1 MTMTRHEIETE
12 LNELY
17 KELNTA
23 YGCDEETARRVF
35 GTDTKAEA
43 LRMLVEEIDFHENAL
58 QEFDEPGGDT
68 WDDHGFADEA
78 DYMRWRHGA

>member
-1 MTMTRHEIETE
+1 M
-12 LNELY
+12 
-17 KELNTA
+17 
-23 YGCDEETARRVF
+23 F

-43 LRMLVEEIDFHENAL
+43 LRMLVEEIDFYENAL

-78 DYMRWRHGA
+78 DYMRWRYGA